1 MKRPVQGEYPDF
13 YDTYIKL
20 VPEGNIQNILA
31 EQQKAIEDFIPT
43 IPDSKVDFRYAPG
56 KWSLKE
62 VFGHMIDTE
71 RIMSYKLLRIA
82 RGDKTPLAGFEVNAY
97 VENAYYDQRNL
108 ANLLEEYVSVRR
120 ATLSLINGLAEE
132 ASERVGVTNDNLVT
146 ARSIPFI
153 IAGHELHHWSI
164 IKERYMAY

>member
-13 YDTYIKL
+13 YDTYVKL

-31 EQQKAIEDFIPT
+31 EQQKAIEDFIST
-43 IPDSKVDFRYAPG
+43 IPDSKVDFRYARG

-97 VENAYYDQRNL
+97 VVNAHYDQRNL

-146 ARSIPFI
+146 ARAIAFI
-153 IAGHELHHWSI
+153 IAGHELHHLNI
-164 IKERYMAY
+164 IKERYLAY